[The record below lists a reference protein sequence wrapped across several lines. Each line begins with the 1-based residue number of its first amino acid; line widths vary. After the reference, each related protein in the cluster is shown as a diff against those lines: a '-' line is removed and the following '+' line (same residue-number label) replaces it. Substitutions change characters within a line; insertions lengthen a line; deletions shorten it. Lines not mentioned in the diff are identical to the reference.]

1 MRFDQK
7 RDGTHT
13 QVDGART
20 KSSLFLS
27 LYLLGLQD
35 HVGYVK
41 TLTESPPGSAA
52 RGLRERQHVVY

>member
-52 RGLRERQHVVY
+52 RGLRGRQHVIY

>member
-27 LYLLGLQD
+27 LYLLGLPD
-35 HVGYVK
+35 HVGYV
-41 TLTESPPGSAA
+41 TLTDSPPGSAA